1 MEILLVIGIIIV
13 IIWVIAVKSGSNG
26 NAKVTYTDATGTQRS
41 ENLQRRRSRN
51 VSVIER
57 PDNFIM
63 TAENERILSLME
75 SASQNIFLTGKAGT
89 GKSTLLRYFRST
101 THKNHAVVAPTGI
114 AAINVQG
121 QTIHSFFGF
130 KVGVTV
136 GTVRFASADRLK
148 VLRALDT
155 LIIDEISMVRADLL
169 DCIDRSLR
177 MNRRND
183 RPFGGVQV
191 IAIGDPYQLPPVV
204 TSSEQKFILNT
215 YGAPHFFKAHSYK
228 AGNFKTEE
236 LNKVHRQSDPEFI
249 GILNAVRT
257 GNHSSEHIAL
267 LQKLTENN
275 IPSEKSIH
283 LVTTNQMAQVI
294 NKSQLETLSGR
305 SATYTA
311 KSEGNF
317 SEKSAPTE
325 VELTL
330 KEGAKVMLLNNDK
343 EGRWVNGDVGTI
355 IGLGTSSVRLK
366 FEDGTFDDVENH
378 SWENIRFEYDEE
390 THKIEPVVIGR
401 FVQLPIKL
409 AWAITIHKS
418 QGMSYDYLHVDF
430 GSGTF
435 APGQAYVAL
444 SRARTPQGLSFEAP
458 MLAQDV
464 IVDQYVK
471 IFMGGA
477 STPAA
482 PTTLPTRQV
491 QTPSTPPA
499 SRQPVQQNFKPTQ
512 ANVNQL
518 KFFIQNPNGYT
529 SGSAKAREKVKIA
542 QLTFHSVKDQLS
554 GEQVAAYES
563 AIRLYKSKV
572 IS

>member
-1 MEILLVIGIIIV
+1 MEVLLVVGV
-13 IIWVIAVKSGSNG
+13 IAVVIWVIAANSDGSS
-26 NAKVTYTDATGTQRS
+26 AKVTYTDAAGSQRS
-41 ENLQRRRSRN
+41 ENLQRRKPRS

-63 TAENERILSLME
+63 TAENQRILDLME
-75 SASQNIFLTGKAGT
+75 GASQNIFLTGKAGT

-101 THKNHAVVAPTGI
+101 TRKNHAVVAPTGI

-136 GTVRFASADRLK
+136 GTVRFASADKLK
-148 VLRALDT
+148 VFRALDT

-169 DCIDRSLR
+169 DCIDKSLR
-177 MNRRND
+177 MNRRID

-204 TSSEQKFILNT
+204 TASEQKFIMNT

-228 AGNFKTEE
+228 AGSFKTEE
-236 LNKVHRQSDPEFI
+236 LNRVHRQSDPEFI

-267 LQKLTENN
+267 LQRLTNNN
-275 IPSEKSIH
+275 IPNEKSIH
-283 LVTTNQMAQVI
+283 LVTTNRMAQVI
-294 NKSQLETLSGR
+294 NKAQLEALSGR
-305 SATYTA
+305 SATYIA
-311 KSEGNF
+311 KVEGNF
-317 SEKSAPTE
+317 SEKSAPTD

-355 IGLGTSSVRLK
+355 IGLGASSVRVK
-366 FEDGTFDDVENH
+366 FEDGTFDDVEAH

-390 THKIEPVVIGR
+390 THKIEPVVVGR
-401 FVQLPIKL
+401 YVQLPVKL

-444 SRARTPQGLSFEAP
+444 SRSRTPQGLSFEAP

-464 IVDQYVK
+464 IVDEHVK
-471 IFMGGA
+471 IFMGNARTTNIA
-477 STPAA
+477 SA
-482 PTTLPTRQV
+482 PKRQV
-491 QTPSTPPA
+491 ASPVSISTRRPSTA
-499 SRQPVQQNFKPTQ
+499 QSFKPTQ
-512 ANVNQL
+512 ANINQL
-518 KFFIQNPNGYT
+518 KYFIQNPSGYT
-529 SGSAKAREKVKIA
+529 SGSAKAREKVRNA
-542 QLTFHSVKDQLS
+542 QLTFEAVKGQLSSEQVGAYDSAMRLYRSKVKD
-554 GEQVAAYES
+554 
-563 AIRLYKSKV
+563 
-572 IS
+572 